1 MGVIV
6 AVILLFSL
14 TVAWLLL
21 RAIKAPLAELTA
33 ASDQFRQG
41 KMGARSR
48 YLSANEFGILSASF
62 NAMADATQ
70 TEMQIGENA
79 AQLAGVMLRE
89 DEVHAFCRELLK
101 GLLQHTGSQVG
112 AVYFLNDAKT
122 AYEHFESIGLGVGGR
137 AAFSA
142 LELEGELGAVLAT
155 RQIQRITAIPADT
168 RFTFAAVS
176 GAFRPQEILTIPV
189 LSDHEVTA
197 VISLASVRP
206 YDAPSVRLV
215 NDIWSV
221 LTARVNGVLA
231 FRRIKD
237 LAEKLE
243 HQNRELDAQKR
254 ELAVQ
259 ADELAEQNTELEMQ
273 KRQLGEANRLKSA
286 FLSNMS
292 HELRT
297 PLSSVIALTGVLNR
311 RLANT
316 IPAEEHGYLEVI
328 ERNGKN
334 LLALINDILD
344 LSRIEAGREDI
355 SVSRFFA
362 CDLAS
367 EIVAMIEPQAR
378 EKNIALLNQVSGDLP
393 CISSDLAKCRHI
405 LQNLVGNAVKF
416 TEQGQVTIAARQ
428 MGNEIDVAVT
438 DSGIGIAADQLP
450 HVFDEFRQ
458 ADDSTSRKY
467 GGTGLGLA

>member
-1 MGVIV
+1 
-6 AVILLFSL
+6 
-14 TVAWLLL
+14 
-21 RAIKAPLAELTA
+21 
-33 ASDQFRQG
+33 
-41 KMGARSR
+41 
-48 YLSANEFGILSASF
+48 
-62 NAMADATQ
+62 
-70 TEMQIGENA
+70 
-79 AQLAGVMLRE
+79 
-89 DEVHAFCRELLK
+89 
-101 GLLQHTGSQVG
+101 
-112 AVYFLNDAKT
+112 
-122 AYEHFESIGLGVGGR
+122 
-137 AAFSA
+137 
-142 LELEGELGAVLAT
+142 LELEGELGAVLVT
-155 RQIQRITAIPADT
+155 RQIQRITDIPADT

-189 LSDHEVTA
+189 LSDREVTA

-206 YDAPSVRLV
+206 YGAPSVRLV
-215 NDIWSV
+215 NGIWSM

-231 FRRIKD
+231 FRKIKD

-243 HQNRELDAQKR
+243 HKNRELDAQKR
-254 ELAVQ
+254 EVAAQ
-259 ADELAEQNTELEMQ
+259 ADELTEQNTELEMQ

-316 IPAEEHGYLEVI
+316 IPTEEHGYLEVI

-355 SVSRFFA
+355 SVSRFSVRE
-362 CDLAS
+362 LAG
-367 EIVAMIEPQAR
+367 EIVAMLEPQAR

-467 GGTGLGLA
+467 GGTGLGLAIAKKYAIMLRGRITGGKRAGQRLHLHPRAAPGVGVAGRRPDGER